1 MLKPGRT
8 STALLIIFLSCAV
21 IECCVMAL
29 YRGSLPGEPSL
40 DETQFS
46 ATRALELHRT
56 LFQDEPRPRG
66 TAAHR
71 QAYQNIVTWLKSGGW
86 SVEESPEDAE
96 YRNIVAFRPELA
108 DRKATPLVLA
118 SHYDSCRWGPGAGDA
133 GACVVAI
140 LEAAR
145 LMTSKPEELVRPV
158 WLVITDAEEEGLN
171 GAQEFVRHHALS
183 SARPVVLNFD
193 ARGNAGPVV
202 MFETQAG
209 NHPVIER
216 LANHM
221 ARPRLTG
228 SLFTAVY
235 RMLPNGTDF
244 TIFRNAE
251 WQGCNFALIDGAHHY
266 HQPTDTIENLD
277 ARSVQHLGEMA
288 LSAGN
293 AVARDP
299 MDFRSDDEV
308 PQDAIFFDVL
318 GLHVFHMPISWSLP
332 LRFVILFTAVQL
344 YGRRLIRSRQFGST
358 FRVWAVMAVMLPLAL
373 ASGWLVQKSIAG
385 TSLLPRPFVPWGH
398 WISLGIWAASLLQC
412 IAIAGIGLRGIG
424 SQCLWDAFWLA
435 HAATCMVVSTVAPE
449 FSYLLSVPALMAIA
463 ATVVV
468 RDLWWRT
475 IVVSCAT
482 AIILVPLDHLIA
494 IALGPWNAMLLFPAF
509 ALLIMPMLPAFAD
522 FSDSLVAVTPVASG
536 AAQQKETGSQGQ

>member
-1 MLKPGRT
+1 MNDVSVSSKVRRYPRVMSLGIVF
-8 STALLIIFLSCAV
+8 AFCGLIELVAIFW
-21 IECCVMAL
+21 
-29 YRGSLPGEPSL
+29 YRGPAVVSS
-40 DETQFS
+40 DETTGRFS
-46 ATRALELHRT
+46 AAGALSLHQK
-56 LFQDEPRPRG
+56 LFSESPRPRG
-66 TAAHR
+66 TEAHR
-71 QAYQNIVTWLKSGGW
+71 QAYQNIVAWLKAEGW

-96 YRNIVAFRPELA
+96 FRNIVAYRPELK
-108 DRKATPLVLA
+108 DRSAAPLVLA
-118 SHYDSCRWGPGAGDA
+118 SHYDSCQWGPGAGDA

-140 LEAAR
+140 LEAGR
-145 LMTSKPEELVRPV
+145 LITSQPSELVRPV
-158 WLVITDAEEEGLN
+158 WLVITDAEEEGLF
-171 GAQEFVRHHALS
+171 GAQEFVRTHPLS

-202 MFETQAG
+202 MFETQPG

-216 LANHM
+216 LANQM

-251 WQGCNFALIDGAHHY
+251 WQGCNFALIDGANHY
-266 HQPTDTIENLD
+266 HRPTDTLANLD
-277 ARSVQHLGEMA
+277 PRSVQHIGEMA
-288 LSAGN
+288 YSVGSAIAKDAVDYYGSPN
-293 AVARDP
+293 A
-299 MDFRSDDEV
+299 S
-308 PQDAIFFDVL
+308 QDAIFFDML
-318 GLHVFHMPISWSLP
+318 GLQVFHMPISWNLP

-344 YGRRLIRSRQFGST
+344 YGRRLLRSRQFRSI

-398 WISLGIWAASLLQC
+398 WISFGIWVASLLQC
-412 IAIAGIGLRGIG
+412 TIVAGIGLRRIG
-424 SQCLWDAFWLA
+424 SRCLWDSFWLA
-435 HAATCMVVSTVAPE
+435 HAATCMVVSTIAPE
-449 FSYLLSVPALMAIA
+449 FSYLLSVPALFAIA
-463 ATVVV
+463 ATLLV

-482 AIILVPLDHLIA
+482 AVILVPLDHLIS

-522 FSDSLVAVTPVASG
+522 FSDSINASG
-536 AAQQKETGSQGQ
+536 SPLISPNL